1 MTPSQEPGNRY
12 LFLDFL
18 RALAAWLVVW
28 DHLANNML
36 REQGRTFLP
45 AKWVHDNITA
55 PLGIIQDFGW
65 FGVALFFLISGF
77 IISDRARV
85 EGVLEFAIKRVLRIY
100 PMLAVAVLLSC
111 VFLAGDADLTPRT
124 IILNLT
130 LANYLVIPQIALV
143 GAAWTLVIEMIFYAL
158 TASTQFMRG
167 SPHRI
172 AFNLAFVALLVW
184 KRGDFG
190 ANFALFAAAA
200 SYLPI
205 LVMGQTIYWWLA
217 RNRLSAFWGFAYL
230 LAAYGVF
237 VWGLKESQ
245 PGFLLVTNSY
255 VISVAYALLLFVALL
270 RADLPQW
277 RWVRFLSDTSYS
289 VYLLQGSIGWL
300 VLMAMIKRAPLSV
313 SIPVAAGATLL
324 AAFVTHKLVEQPT
337 QRLGRHLTR
346 NLRAWPATAIRPMK
360 SAEESA

>member
-111 VFLAGDADLTPRT
+111 VFLGGGADLTPRT
-124 IILNLT
+124 ILLNLT

-143 GAAWTLVIEMIFYAL
+143 GAAWTLVIEIIFYAL

-172 AFNLAFVALLVW
+172 AFNLAFVALVIW
-184 KRGDFG
+184 KRGDLG
-190 ANFALFAAAA
+190 ANFALFAAAVA
-200 SYLPI
+200 YLPI

-217 RNRLSAFWGFAYL
+217 KGRLSAFWGFAYL
-230 LAAYGVF
+230 LAAYGAF
-237 VWGLKESQ
+237 VWGLKEAQ

-270 RADLPQW
+270 RANLPEW

-289 VYLLQGSIGWL
+289 VYLLQGSVGWL
-300 VLMAMIKRAPLSV
+300 ILMAMIKRAPLSA

-324 AAFVTHKLVEQPT
+324 AAFVTHKLVELPT
-337 QRLGRHLTR
+337 QRLGRRLTCS
-346 NLRAWPATAIRPMK
+346 LRAWPATATRPLK
-360 SAEESA
+360 NVEESA